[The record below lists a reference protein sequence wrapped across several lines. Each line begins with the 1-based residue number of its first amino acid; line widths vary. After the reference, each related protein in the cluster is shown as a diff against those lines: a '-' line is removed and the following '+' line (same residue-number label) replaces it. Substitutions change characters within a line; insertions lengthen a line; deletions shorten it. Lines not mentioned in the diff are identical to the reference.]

1 MDECPNISARDGV
14 IEKVLRAKIQLAS
27 TIVWANEDAPVDVQ
41 ACKKFLFGV
50 RKILISWWGRGE
62 NVRVEVEGPTKFL
75 KVRGKV
81 VVTVS
86 VVDGQLHC
94 DWDEE
99 WKGWEDFHKN
109 GEITKLFE
117 KVKKLLLF

>member
-1 MDECPNISARDGV
+1 M
-14 IEKVLRAKIQLAS
+14 
-27 TIVWANEDAPVDVQ
+27 
-41 ACKKFLFGV
+41 
-50 RKILISWWGRGE
+50 RKILISWWSRGE

-86 VVDGQLHC
+86 VVDGQLHS

-99 WKGWEDFHKN
+99 WKGWEDFHKSE
-109 GEITKLFE
+109 EIIGLLE
-117 KVKKLLLF
+117 KMKNFISGGVREREKEKKEKIKVLRDSTGRVKFHLQVESHHLGILQYCMLCVKTLG